1 MKKLL
6 NKILP
11 GILLV
16 TLATPGFAEN
26 RQGSFNLSPFVGGY
40 VMDKELPFES
50 RPIFG
55 LRAGYNFTKNLGAE
69 AMFGYSLSETKLNQ
83 GSAGSKET
91 DLYHYGVDILYHF
104 MPDSNL
110 VPFVEV
116 GGGVTHFKVPS
127 TPSIGSPYYIGQ
139 VNFGAGVKYFVAPDV
154 ALRAD
159 VRDAILVQ
167 DVSGG
172 NNLEYSV
179 GLTFQFGGV
188 RKAVKPIAA
197 ASEVADTV
205 APTVLFTSPVKGYTD
220 ANVNQKASVAFSE
233 EMDPATLTTGTYTLK
248 QGNTA
253 VPGKVTSTDTT
264 ATFAPTREF
273 EKGKVYT
280 ATVTTGAKDLA
291 GNSLANN
298 YEWQFTAGQAA
309 DTTPPIVSFT
319 SPVNGAT
326 AAPVKQQV
334 NAAFSENM
342 DPATITA
349 ATFNLKQGATPV
361 SGKVTSSA
369 SNATFTPSQD
379 FEKGKVYTAT
389 VTTGTR
395 DLAGNALTRDYVWNF
410 TAYATPKVVGVL
422 ATLDNSH
429 FDFNSVAVSENGKT
443 ILNHNAKALK
453 DSPDMKIRI
462 AGYTSAAGSDEYNQG
477 LSERRAEAVKEY
489 LVKTG
494 GVDATR
500 LTTIGYG
507 EKNPAKYEADPSD
520 KLSAEAL
527 ANMRVVIEVIEEK

>member
-1 MKKLL
+1 MKKLMKGTL
-6 NKILP
+6 TGL
-11 GILLV
+11 LLV

-55 LRAGYNFTKNLGAE
+55 LRAGYNFTKNIGAE

-91 DLYHYGVDILYHF
+91 DLYKYGVDILYHF
-104 MPDSNL
+104 MPDSNF

-167 DVSGG
+167 DVKNG

-188 RKAVKPIAA
+188 RKAAKAIVETQ
-197 ASEVADTV
+197 EVADNT
-205 APTVLFTSPVKGYTD
+205 APKVVFTAPVNGYS
-220 ANVNQKASVAFSE
+220 AVSVNQKVNVAFNE
-233 EMDPATLTTGTYTLK
+233 DMDPATLNSDTYSLK
-248 QGNTA
+248 QGTTPVA
-253 VPGKVTSTDTT
+253 GKVTTSDAT
-264 ATFAPTREF
+264 ATFAPSHDL

-280 ATVTTGAKDLA
+280 ATVTTGAKDLS
-291 GNSLANN
+291 GNALAND
-298 YEWQFTAGQAA
+298 YQWGFTAGLAA
-309 DTTPPIVSFT
+309 DTIAPTVTFT
-319 SPVNGAT
+319 SPVKGAT
-326 AAPVKQQV
+326 AAPVRQNV

-342 DPATITA
+342 DPATINSSSYT
-349 ATFNLKQGATPV
+349 LKQGTTPV
-361 SGKVTSSA
+361 EGKVTSSA
-369 SNATFTPSQD
+369 ATAMFTPARE
-379 FEKGKVYTAT
+379 FEKGKAYTAT
-389 VTTGTR
+389 ITTGAK
-395 DLAGNALTRDYVWNF
+395 DLAGNALAKEYSWNF
-410 TAYATPKVVGVL
+410 TAYSVPKVVGVL

-429 FDFNSVAVSENGKT
+429 FDFDSVAISENGKT

-453 DSPDMKIRI
+453 DSPNMKIRI
-462 AGYTSAAGSDEYNQG
+462 AGYTSASGSEEYNQD

-494 GVDATR
+494 GVEESR
-500 LTTIGYG
+500 LTTIGFG
-507 EKNPAKYEADPSD
+507 KTSPAKHEANPSD
-520 KLSAEAL
+520 KLSDAAL
-527 ANMRVVIEVIEEK
+527 ANMRVVIEVIEE